1 MKPLCFPQKKTSNHS
16 SKIPQEHQ
24 RTTPC
29 SSSGP
34 SQMPQIDLIGAKGDD
49 RCCCN
54 ATRPLVRSSVQNGE
68 DDAEHNTL
76 GASRTKGNGSGVLS
90 KIPWHYESVRVLG
103 SFSKNPKD
111 WQVIEARLI
120 CFSWVGTCT
129 GTKVYP
135 SKYVTTKKY
144 VNAVKPYVY
153 LNHIFLLYKTPC
165 FVFTSPSVLNKSQHF
180 CPPLVALTMAAAR
193 VMTSTTWSPSK
204 EVQYNRLPPCSGII
218 VDPGLATKTRDSM
231 GFHGI

>member
-1 MKPLCFPQKKTSNHS
+1 MLSSKKTSNHS

-49 RCCCN
+49 RCCCS
-54 ATRPLVRSSVQNGE
+54 ATRPLVRSSIQNGE

-76 GASRTKGNGSGVLS
+76 GTSRTGTTSQWECLDHIMHWHIPFKFLQTSGLPIFKESQGLTGDWS
-90 KIPWHYESVRVLG
+90 KPNMFQLAWYLYR
-103 SFSKNPKD
+103 
-111 WQVIEARLI
+111 
-120 CFSWVGTCT
+120 
-129 GTKVYP
+129 TKVYP
-135 SKYVTTKKY
+135 SKYVTTKNTLMPF
-144 VNAVKPYVY
+144 NAIRPYVCY
-153 LNHIFLLYKTPC
+153 LNHIFLLVIQDPC
-165 FVFTSPSVLNKSQHF
+165 FVFTSPSVLNESQHF
-180 CPPLVALTMAAAR
+180 CPALVALTMAAAR

-218 VDPGLATKTRDSM
+218 VDGD
-231 GFHGI
+231 